1 MRTRRQAHVI
11 FRSMYHVVWIPRY
24 RYKVL
29 NKGVAEYL
37 KAKMVEVRKYYPE
50 IEYEEINIQEDHVHV
65 LLDVPPSF
73 GVPKAVQLIKQ
84 NTGVALKKKFE
95 FIRKT

>member
-1 MRTRRQAHVI
+1 VI